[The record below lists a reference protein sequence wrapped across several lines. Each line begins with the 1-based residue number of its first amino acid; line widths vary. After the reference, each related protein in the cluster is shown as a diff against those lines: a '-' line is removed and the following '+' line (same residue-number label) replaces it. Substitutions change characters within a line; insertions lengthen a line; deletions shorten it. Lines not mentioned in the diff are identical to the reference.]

1 MASPVPT
8 GRREKRTARVVPV
21 ELSRLDQSLLKE
33 RAFTENLSPHGA
45 RVITEREWHAG
56 TIVLI
61 VSAKGALNSRA
72 HIVYCQPLGNNRF
85 AVGLEL
91 LVKG

>member
-21 ELSRLDQSLLKE
+21 ELSRLDNPLHKE
-33 RAFTENLSPHGA
+33 RAFTENLSAHGA
-45 RVITEREWHAG
+45 RVVTEREWHAG

-61 VSAKGALNSRA
+61 VSSKAALDSRA
-72 HIVYCQPLGNNRF
+72 RIVYCQPLGINRF
-85 AVGLEL
+85 AVGVEL
-91 LVKG
+91 LA

>member
-21 ELSRLDQSLLKE
+21 ELSRLDKSLLKE
-33 RAFTENLSPHGA
+33 RAFTENLSAHGA
-45 RVITEREWHAG
+45 RIVTERKWQPG

-61 VSAKGALNSRA
+61 VSSKEALNSRA
-72 HIVYCQPLGNNRF
+72 QIVYCQPLGVGRF
-85 AVGLEL
+85 AVGVEL
-91 LVKG
+91 LA